1 MLAEWRLLD
10 DGINEARHH
19 FAIEEAIAR
28 LVDEDRNLPTLRL
41 RQVNPAV
48 FVGVHQNTWS
58 EVNVDY
64 CRAKNI
70 AIVRRMNGGGAVYQE
85 MGSFCFS
92 AFFQRNLLPQ
102 SDQELY
108 RLFAIPVIK
117 TCADAGVTARYEG
130 RNDVLVG
137 NRKIFGS
144 ANFSWYHAYVQSG
157 TFLVNMN
164 FDVMAH
170 ALTPPALKFAG
181 KSARTIQERVTSLSR
196 EAGRELDTR
205 EVIGQF
211 TNHFAGV
218 LGIQLVPGIL
228 SPAEQ
233 ELAANLLAVKYST
246 DRWNFGSQSEFQL
259 TVADRSD
266 EGVISLSVD
275 IEGEIIQKARITGD
289 ILRNHRQELD
299 NLERFMTGCSIQAA
313 KDAVGNMSFHTSIR
327 ESLQRLLEKVNLE
340 VSGMASEK
348 LRRKINE

>member
-28 LVDEDRNLPTLRL
+28 LVDEDRNPPTLRL

-64 CRAKNI
+64 CRAKDI
-70 AIVRRMNGGGAVYQE
+70 AIVRRMNGGGAVYHE

-92 AFFQRNLLPQ
+92 AFFKRNLF
-102 SDQELY
+102 SDNDQDLY
-108 RLFAIPVIK
+108 RMFAIPVIR
-117 TCADAGVTARYEG
+117 TCADYGVIAHYEG

-164 FDVMAH
+164 FDAMEN

-181 KSARTIQERVTSLSR
+181 KSSQTIQERVTSLSR

-211 TNHFAGV
+211 TNHFAEV
-218 LGIQLVPGIL
+218 LGIQLVPGVL

-246 DRWNFGSQSEFQL
+246 DKWNFGSQSEFQL

-289 ILRNHRQELD
+289 ILQNYRQELD
-299 NLERFMTGCSIQAA
+299 NLELFMSGCSTQAA
-313 KDAVGNMSFHTSIR
+313 QDAVGNLSFNATIR
-327 ESLQRLLEKVNLE
+327 ESLLRLLEKVNRE
-340 VSGMASEK
+340 VTDMASKK
-348 LRRKINE
+348 LRRKIRE